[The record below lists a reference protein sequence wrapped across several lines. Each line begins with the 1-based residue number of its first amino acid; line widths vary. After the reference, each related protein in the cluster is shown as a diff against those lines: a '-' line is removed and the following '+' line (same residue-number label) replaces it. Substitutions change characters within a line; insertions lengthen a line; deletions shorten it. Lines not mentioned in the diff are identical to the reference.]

1 MPIFAIET
9 TYRLPIYRQRTYTAA
24 TIADA
29 CRLAIEDDDWSD
41 EKKDPDSA
49 GDTYVS
55 GIWRGADAAYRGR
68 AASIPSQFCEKVQ
81 RQAEHFEALLGMLKI
96 LAHVDDLQ
104 APNLPHWLPRAR
116 AVIAKAEAIL
126 AGAPDPD

>member
-1 MPIFAIET
+1 MPAFTIET
-9 TYRLPIYRQRTYTAA
+9 TYHLPVYRQRTYTAA
-24 TIADA
+24 TIVDA

-41 EKKDPDSA
+41 EKFDTDSA

-55 GIWRGADAAYRGR
+55 GTWRGAESAYRGR
-68 AASIPSQFCEKVQ
+68 ALKIPSQFRERMQ
-81 RQAEHFEALLGMLKI
+81 RQAEHFEVLLGMLKI

-104 APNLPHWLPRAR
+104 APNLPQWLPRAR

-126 AGAPDPD
+126 AGAPDPA